1 MKFRFLIVL
10 GIVLASLSTYA
21 KTPTLLEHAS
31 GDIESSF
38 ADYPMLILVSGVI
51 ASSLSLPLDDDV
63 ENYLSN
69 HRVSK
74 KMDDTAHWVGH
85 PYILGPTSVIVYGAS
100 LLGHNEKFQLV
111 SETMVEALIFN
122 AVITE
127 GLKYSLNRQRPNGNP
142 YSFPSGHTSTAF
154 TIASVL
160 QSFEGWKIGIPAFA
174 AAGAIGFS
182 RLDGNYHHLSDV
194 VFGAALGSCIGLG
207 TSLFHQKEDTRLLI
221 SPILDQTR
229 GIMLSYR
236 FQ

>member
-1 MKFRFLIVL
+1 MFRCFCILL
-10 GIVLASLSTYA
+10 TLMCSLPALA
-21 KTPTLLEHAS
+21 KTPTLLEHAA

-51 ASSLSLPLDDDV
+51 ATSLTLPLDDNV

-69 HRVSK
+69 HRISK
-74 KMDDTAHWVGH
+74 KMDDTAHWIGH
-85 PYILGPTSVIVYGAS
+85 PYILGPASVIVYGTS
-100 LLGHNEKFQLV
+100 LLGHNEHFQLI

-122 AVITE
+122 SVMTE
-127 GLKYSLNRQRPNGNP
+127 GLKYGLNRQRPNGGH

-160 QSFEGWKIGIPAFA
+160 QSFEGWKIGVPAFA
-174 AAGAIGFS
+174 VASFIGFT
-182 RLDGNYHHLSDV
+182 RLDGNYHHISDV

-207 TSLFHQKEDTRLLI
+207 SSLFHRNENTRLLI

-229 GIMLSYR
+229 GIMLSYK